1 MHERR
6 QARATDAIGR
16 SAERRALRRL
26 QSRERRRRMG
36 VRADIVAGV
45 AIALLLILIAP
56 GLAVVAAIAL
66 LGLLACGVSLLVERR
81 RRRTRERRQ

>member
-1 MHERR
+1 M
-6 QARATDAIGR
+6 DAVGR

-26 QSRERRRRMG
+26 QSRERRRRLG

-56 GLAVVAAIAL
+56 GLAVVALLAL
-66 LGLLACGVSLLVERR
+66 LGLLACGASLLVERR
-81 RRRTRERRQ
+81 RRRMRERR